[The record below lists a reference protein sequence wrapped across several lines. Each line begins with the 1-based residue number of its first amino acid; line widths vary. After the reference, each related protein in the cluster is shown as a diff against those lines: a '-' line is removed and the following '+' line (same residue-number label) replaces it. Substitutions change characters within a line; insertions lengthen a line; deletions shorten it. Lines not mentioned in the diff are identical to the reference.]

1 MNQALDPAVL
11 ITIVVSTL
19 VIMLAIVL
27 VVLLLA
33 VNHGRRNK
41 HRAELAEVRVRHAE
55 EVRTVEREVLQQTL
69 TEVGRDLHDGI
80 GQLLTVGR
88 MNVNELLR
96 TTDAPQRVN
105 ELKELLDTTI
115 AEVRRLSRTLNTD
128 HWDTLSLSQ
137 AMEQECGRAQRA
149 GQVEVR
155 FLRHGP
161 EPVITPDE
169 KLVLFRIFQEALN
182 NALKHAAATRIDV
195 LLNDGHGAHL
205 TVGDDGRGFDPAAAG
220 QGQGIANLAHRATLI
235 GYRCTV
241 TSSPAEGTL
250 VRVMPR

>member
-1 MNQALDPAVL
+1 MEIPDLAL
-11 ITIVVSTL
+11 TIIVATLTMAMLVTL
-19 VIMLAIVL
+19 VG
-27 VVLLLA
+27 LLLA
-33 VNHGRRNK
+33 INQSRRSK

-55 EVRTVEREVLQQTL
+55 EVRTVEREVLRQTL

-115 AEVRRLSRTLNTD
+115 AEVRRLSRTLNAD

-137 AMEQECGRAQRA
+137 AMEQECDRAQRA
-149 GQVEVR
+149 GHVDVR

-182 NALKHAAATRIDV
+182 NALKHASATRIDV

-205 TVGDDGRGFDPAAAG
+205 TVGDNGRGFDPTAAG
-220 QGQGIANLAHRATLI
+220 NGQGIANLAHRASLI
-235 GYRCTV
+235 GYRCEV
-241 TSSPAEGTL
+241 VSSPTEGTA